1 MTIFP
6 IFRDFEWK
14 NSKRFGRLHVKSLEL
29 WELGVK
35 RISQFRTEVNL
46 DFEKFLVKFTYVH
59 FKHDCTLIKMF
70 FSRTSFKEKKNLL
83 QKSKNQL
90 LQFHVKLRK
99 FDGKKVDQT
108 LRLTL
113 EEKNEMNFQFLC
125 VFFAKLNNTILL
137 SSQCKKVRTN

>member
-1 MTIFP
+1 MLGQVYLYSFQALLYT
-6 IFRDFEWK
+6 
-14 NSKRFGRLHVKSLEL
+14 STSLA
-29 WELGVK
+29 
-35 RISQFRTEVNL
+35 
-46 DFEKFLVKFTYVH
+46 
-59 FKHDCTLIKMF
+59 KMF

-83 QKSKNQL
+83 QKLQNQL